1 MRARNAKV
9 TWTAPPFDGGAPV
22 IDYLVRTYRGGA
34 VVAEQAVDGLEVTLP
49 AQAGDTFAVAAR
61 TMAGTGPER
70 REP

>member
-1 MRARNAKV
+1 ML
-9 TWTAPPFDGGAPV
+9 
-22 IDYLVRTYRGGA
+22 DYLVRTYRGGA

-61 TMAGTGPER
+61 TLAGTGPER